1 MTRHLYAS
9 YSKNRVSSAQPP
21 TNPSPR
27 PVLARPLGI
36 TILGLVLILVLA
48 DRTVETTQTL
58 RRSSHNSP
66 SRSRSATQV
75 AAWTRILL
83 LIALRNAM
91 VGKGNRGPSPLSIW
105 WPET

>member
-1 MTRHLYAS
+1 MLLTPRTKCHLH
-9 YSKNRVSSAQPP
+9 NHHP
-21 TNPSPR
+21 T
-27 PVLARPLGI
+27 PVLALPLGI
-36 TILGLVLILVLA
+36 TILGLVLIVLA
-48 DRTVETTQTL
+48 DGTVETTQTL